1 MSWFESLPAAEAP
14 VPCGTGTHTV
24 RWEAG
29 RLTLPDH
36 PDVEAELVLGALS
49 GEKPGCVTI
58 SQTWA
63 RHADDLAVLTAGPRC
78 ATDRVSV
85 DWAEISELRSR
96 LPTGSA
102 QAGRVMRTGPV
113 GAGPPHLPPFA
124 RRGRI
129 AYARQAPPLAPG
141 IADMLGRQL
150 RQIELL
156 ELLAL
161 GAEFQF
167 RLAATVTAAWAE
179 QDKAAERASRRPE
192 ISGVLTGRF
201 ALAAQD
207 WADIDPD
214 AVTVMPHEGP
224 GWGALTVS
232 GTGRGRRLRASLPL
246 GWLAEVWAAGLAVVD
261 GHLVVAVEQ
270 PGYPDA
276 RVRALA
282 TPDSEPISLAVR
294 ATGSPAGGLM
304 TWTL

>member
-1 MSWFESLPAAEAP
+1 
-14 VPCGTGTHTV
+14 V

-49 GEKPGCVTI
+49 GEKPGCVII

-96 LPTGSA
+96 LPTGST
-102 QAGRVMRTGPV
+102 QAGRVMRTGPL
-113 GAGPPHLPPFA
+113 GAWSAPAGGLAPGSSAGPQLPPFV

-129 AYARQAPPLAPG
+129 AYARQAPPLGPG

-167 RLAATVTAAWAE
+167 RLAATVTAAWAG

-214 AVTVMPHEGP
+214 AVTVTPHEGP

-232 GTGRGRRLRASLPL
+232 GTGRGRRLRAALPL

-261 GHLVVAVEQ
+261 GHLVVAVDQ
-270 PGYPDA
+270 PGYPGA
-276 RVRALA
+276 RVLALA
-282 TPDSEPISLAVR
+282 TPDSEPVSLAVR